1 MEKTI
6 KSSEVYYH
14 SEVLELKKRERIV
27 TFTKNNIHNS
37 FHPCAR
43 QCSFRRHQSR
53 QQMRANFYSAT
64 LGAIHLTQLQM
75 HHLTFSHTAF
85 RQRWQNK
92 NAVLR
97 CPQLSKS
104 CRAKAAEP
112 STATCIALRSWS
124 SETCTSLQWPEGT
137 PKPHSSPLHQRLR
150 TDDSQPKV
158 IIMLSQNIFSASSYL
173 QPSDLVN

>member
-1 MEKTI
+1 MHSAELTHQLHLRFVRCHMEKTI

-43 QCSFRRHQSR
+43 QCLFRRHQSR

-85 RQRWQNK
+85 RQR
-92 NAVLR
+92 
-97 CPQLSKS
+97 
-104 CRAKAAEP
+104 RAEQKCCLEMP
-112 STATCIALRSWS
+112 TT
-124 SETCTSLQWPEGT
+124 LQ
-137 PKPHSSPLHQRLR
+137 K
-150 TDDSQPKV
+150 
-158 IIMLSQNIFSASSYL
+158 L
-173 QPSDLVN
+173 QS